1 MKNGSVITA
10 IDVGTTKI
18 CTIVAMKVNGRYP
31 EIIAHSVVP
40 CTGLKKGNVEDIN
53 ITAKG
58 IKSSLEV
65 IRSRT
70 ELPINAAYVG
80 ITGSHIDFDNRIDV
94 LNHIGSKGVIT
105 SDEVNSVP
113 ELVMASSKTPG
124 REIIHAIPTA
134 YDIDGHNGINN
145 PVGMHAVGLKVK
157 SHLVTAGDSFV
168 RNLDSAVVTA
178 GLQVKQMVLE
188 PLASSEALLTSKEK
202 ERGAAIVD
210 MGGGTTDIVAFRG
223 GSILYTSVVPVGG
236 FQFTNDISV
245 TFNTSFEEA
254 EQLKLKYAST
264 EPASIDMREQI
275 DVSVLGR
282 SAKVS
287 VYRRDICQLVRERGM
302 ELIRLIDL
310 KLQESGIGQNH
321 KAKVFMTGGASSLP
335 GLFEMA
341 QQYMPNCNIRIGFPE
356 HLAGMSEELE
366 APAYSTGV
374 GMLLWALR
382 NERVAEGSIEKTG
395 IGTRRSAL
403 GGLVNKISNLI
414 GTK

>member
-1 MKNGSVITA
+1 M
-10 IDVGTTKI
+10 
-18 CTIVAMKVNGRYP
+18 VAVLG
-31 EIIAHSVVP
+31 A
-40 CTGLKKGNVEDIN
+40 TGAVGNV
-53 ITAKG
+53 
-58 IKSSLEV
+58 
-65 IRSRT
+65 
-70 ELPINAAYVG
+70 
-80 ITGSHIDFDNRIDV
+80 V
-94 LNHIGSKGVIT
+94 LNVLAERNFPCRELIPLASRRSAGKSISFGGRDHIVREGTPESFGGIDLVFSAVDSSVSRELVPHAVNAGAIVIDKT
-105 SDEVNSVP
+105 SAWRYEDDVPLVIPEVN
-113 ELVMASSKTPG
+113 PG
-124 REIIHAIPTA
+124 
-134 YDIDGHNGINN
+134 DIDGHNGINN
-145 PVGMHAVGLKVK
+145 PVGMHAAGLEVK

-178 GLQVKQMVLE
+178 GLKVKQMVLE

-210 MGGGTTDIVAFRG
+210 IGGGTTDIVAFKG

-236 FQFTNDISV
+236 FQFTNDISM

-282 SAKVS
+282 SAKVN

-321 KAKVFMTGGASSLP
+321 KAQVVMTGGASSLP

-341 QQYMPNCNIRIGFPE
+341 QQYMPNCNIRIGFPD

-382 NERVAEGSIEKTG
+382 NERVAEGLIEKTG
-395 IGTRRSAL
+395 TGTRGSAF
-403 GGLVNKISNLI
+403 GGLVNKIGNLI

>member
-1 MKNGSVITA
+1 MENGSVITT

-53 ITAKG
+53 ITAEG

-70 ELPINAAYVG
+70 DLPINAAYVG
-80 ITGSHIDFDNRIDV
+80 ITGAHIDFDNRVDV
-94 LNHIGSKGVIT
+94 LSHIGSKGVIT

-113 ELVMASSKTPG
+113 ELVMASSKTAG

-157 SHLVTAGDSFV
+157 THVVTAGDTFV
-168 RNLDSAVVTA
+168 SNLESAVVTA
-178 GLQVKQMVLE
+178 GLKVKQMVLE

-223 GSILYTSVVPVGG
+223 GSILYTTVVPVGG

-245 TFNTSFEEA
+245 TFNTSFDEA

-264 EPASIDMREQI
+264 EPASVDMREQ
-275 DVSVLGR
+275 VQMSVLGR
-282 SAKVS
+282 SAKVN

-310 KLQESGIGQNH
+310 KLQESGIGQDH
-321 KAKVFMTGGASSLP
+321 KAQVIMTGGASALP

-341 QQYMPNCNIRIGFPE
+341 QQYMPNCNIRIGFPD
-356 HLAGMSEELE
+356 HLSGMSEELE

-382 NERVAEGSIEKTG
+382 NERVANGSIGRKR
-395 IGTRRSAL
+395 IGARKSTL
-403 GGLVNKISNLI
+403 GGLINRINSFM